1 MRLVRPIL
9 YAVVAAAILCPCV
22 RAEDQ
27 RVSLYEF
34 EEGAKEWRVV
44 KDGALS
50 DEKCATAEAP
60 EGKGKSLRIEA
71 VLPGTAGAGVE
82 FKNGEGRWHKFTNLS
97 VRVYVPQEAPAKVQA
112 LVYLKDSEL
121 YYYQHFD
128 GNYLPRGQWTD
139 LKLDLTERGRDW
151 AACGHYKPWDGY
163 CRQEVLEFGV
173 KLLSSEAF
181 QGAFFLDNI
190 VLERNE
196 AAPSPQN
203 VIYNLRPNSA
213 EVGRYEKFELTF
225 NLART
230 YSNPFD
236 PDEVNVSGRFTCPD
250 GSSVTVPGFF
260 YQGYLRR
267 MEQGAENLVPMG
279 QSQWKIRFAP
289 QQPGT
294 YRYQVEVN
302 DGERVQSELGTF
314 QCTPSTN
321 HGFVRLSRTDPDY
334 FEFDDG
340 TFYFPIGHNI
350 ASVQDVRAGVMGVSL
365 SPAEGTFAYDRF
377 LSKMGANGENFGRVW
392 MTPWSFSIEW
402 TKAYD
407 IHYQGLGR
415 YNLYNAWRLDHVVE
429 TARSNGVYLMLL
441 FTSHGEVGDSESHFY
456 GADPG
461 HQQGSPYWNRNGG
474 PLQGPLNIYDSPEAL
489 KFYKRKVRYIV
500 ARWGYATSI
509 MSWEV
514 LNEPDLAFARGGADA
529 MVVGRKAAEFVRQ
542 VILEIRQ
549 DDPARHLATSGMWQ
563 HTGAHAAPT
572 LSLKEMDFFGAHTF
586 APDLAGQLAADQRYI
601 KGKFGKT
608 ILVTEAGL
616 TAHAQ
621 DPGETERAIHG
632 GLWMSYLLPL
642 PGAACPWWW
651 VLIDQKDL
659 YSDFAGLAAFA
670 KGEDR
675 RGMNFRSAGLVVK
688 DLGTGR
694 QLIARCLKNE
704 TRAFCW
710 VYNSIA
716 FSSQA
721 SWTEQKP
728 AGASVT
734 VPGLKEGSYTVEVW
748 DTRRGAVLSS
758 QSTAAQRG
766 AVTFELPPF
775 SQDIACKVIHD

>member
-1 MRLVRPIL
+1 M
-9 YAVVAAAILCPCV
+9 LCPRV
-22 RAEDQ
+22 WAEDQ

-34 EEGAKEWRVV
+34 EDGAKGWRVL

-50 DEKCATAEAP
+50 EAACETAEAP
-60 EGKGKSLRIEA
+60 EGSGKSLRMDA
-71 VLPGTAGAGVE
+71 VLPGTAGAGVA
-82 FKNGEGRWHKFTNLS
+82 FKSGEGRWHQFTNLS
-97 VRVYVPQEAPAKVQA
+97 LRVYVPREAPAKVQA
-112 LVYLKDSEL
+112 IVYLKDSGL

-128 GNYLPRGQWTD
+128 GNYLPKGQWTE

-151 AACGHYKPWDGY
+151 EACGHYKPWDGY
-163 CRQEVLEFGV
+163 CREEVLEFGV
-173 KLLSSEAF
+173 KFIGSEAF
-181 QGAFFLDNI
+181 EGAFFLDS
-190 VLERNE
+190 VALERNE
-196 AAPSPQN
+196 AALPRQN

-213 EVGRYEKFELTF
+213 EVGRYEKFEVTF

-230 YSNPFD
+230 YANPFD
-236 PDEVNVSGRFTCPD
+236 PDEVNVVGRFICPD
-250 GSSVTVPGFF
+250 GSTVAVPGFF

-267 MEQGAENLVPMG
+267 MDRGAEDLVPMG
-279 QSQWKIRFAP
+279 QSQWKVRFAP
-289 QQPGT
+289 QQLGT
-294 YRYQVEVN
+294 YRYYIEVN

-314 QCTPSTN
+314 QCRPSAN

-377 LSKMGANGENFGRVW
+377 LSRMGASGENFGRVW

-407 IHYQGLGR
+407 IHFQGLGR
-415 YNLYNAWRLDHVVE
+415 YNLCNAWRLDHVVE
-429 TARSNGVYLMLL
+429 TARKNGVYLMLL
-441 FTSHGEVGDSESHFY
+441 FTSHGEVGESESHFY
-456 GADPG
+456 GADPE
-461 HQQGSPYWNRNGG
+461 HLQGSPYWSRYGG
-474 PLQGPLNIYDSPEAL
+474 PLKGPLNIYDSPEAL
-489 KFYKRKVRYIV
+489 KFYKRKVRYV
-500 ARWGYATSI
+500 AARWGYATSI
-509 MSWEV
+509 MSWEI

-529 MVVGRKAAEFVRQ
+529 LAVGRKAAEFVRQ
-542 VILEIRQ
+542 AILEIRQ
-549 DDPARHLATSGMWQ
+549 DDPARHLTTSGMWQ

-572 LSLKEMDFFGAHTF
+572 LSLKEMDFFGGHTF
-586 APDLAGQLAADQRYI
+586 APDLAAQLAADRRYI

-608 ILVTEAGL
+608 LFVTEAGL
-616 TAHAQ
+616 TAHPQ
-621 DPGETERAIHG
+621 DPGQTERAIHG

-642 PGAACPWWW
+642 PGTACPWWW

-659 YSDFAGLAAFA
+659 YGDFAGLAAFA

-694 QLIARCLKNE
+694 QLMARCLKNE

-734 VPGLKEGSYTVEVW
+734 VPGLRDGPYTVQIW
-748 DTRRGAVLSS
+748 DTGRGTVLSTS
-758 QSTAAQRG
+758 STAAQGG

-775 SQDIACKVIHD
+775 SQDIACKATHD